1 MSINGKQYDWEDIT
15 ISAPQGVMANITDIS
30 YSDGQAIGVRYGKGG
45 VPTGY
50 GRQNYEASGSMT
62 IDIEEWERLKK
73 TFGSTLY
80 DHTPFNIN
88 VSYAMDG
95 SATITDKLKS
105 IKITKVSTSNSQGGE
120 NAGSKSIEFTI
131 LKPIEYNGKA
141 AKK

>member
-1 MSINGKQYDWEDIT
+1 MSVNGKQYDWEDIS
-15 ISAPQGVMANITDIS
+15 ILGPQGVMANITDIS
-30 YSDGQAIGVRYGKGG
+30 YNDGQSISARYGKGA

-62 IDIEEWERLKK
+62 IDLEEWERFKR
-73 TFGSTLY
+73 TLGRTVY
-80 DHTPFNIN
+80 DHVPFNIT

-95 SATITDKLKS
+95 ASTITDKLKS
-105 IKITKVSTSNSQGGE
+105 VKITKVSTSNSQGGE

-141 AKK
+141 AKR